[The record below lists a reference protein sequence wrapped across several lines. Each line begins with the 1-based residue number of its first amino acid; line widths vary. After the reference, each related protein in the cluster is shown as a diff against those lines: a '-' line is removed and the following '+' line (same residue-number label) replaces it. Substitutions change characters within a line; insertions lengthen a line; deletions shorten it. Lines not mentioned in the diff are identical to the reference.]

1 MFLCSKLEDHY
12 TVSTATL
19 PGINALLRIYSP
31 DGSNKDNCLDDGRIF
46 ETIKAISR
54 DIHVQSMI
62 QADRYIVFNIY
73 QFVLTSKYHLDLIKN
88 ENFDTDLV
96 YGFIQSM
103 DREKGIYLKIY
114 ACNVGYCEFVF
125 EIKAYDLLVINF
137 CLNRIQVFKYFLR
150 HF

>member
-1 MFLCSKLEDHY
+1 LSVFLCSKLEDHY

-31 DGSNKDNCLDDGRIF
+31 NGENTNRCLDNLRVF
-46 ETIKAISR
+46 EMIKAISR

-62 QADRYIVFNIY
+62 QADRYIVFSIY
-73 QFVLTSKYHLDLIKN
+73 QFVLASKYHLDLIKS

-103 DREKGIYLKIY
+103 DREKGSFIILFKID
-114 ACNVGYCEFVF
+114 EF
-125 EIKAYDLLVINF
+125 KMDLDA
-137 CLNRIQVFKYFLR
+137 LNG
-150 HF
+150 

>member
-1 MFLCSKLEDHY
+1 MNTLSVFLCSKLEDHY

-19 PGINALLRIYSP
+19 PGINALLKFYSP
-31 DGSNKDNCLDDGRIF
+31 NGENKNSCLENSRVF

-62 QADRYIVFNIY
+62 QADRYIVFSIY
-73 QFVLTSKYHLDLIKN
+73 QFVLSSKYHLELIKS

-103 DREKGIYLKIY
+103 DREKGNYNFYLELYKYIYKSSR
-114 ACNVGYCEFVF
+114 NG
-125 EIKAYDLLVINF
+125 N
-137 CLNRIQVFKYFLR
+137 
-150 HF
+150 